1 MSYLYQDQDQDQPK
15 NVNTPAEPAPD
26 FSSVYTDNFPQLLK
40 QLGISLAVSTYQ
52 AGKLIFIREQQG
64 ELNTHFKIFKK
75 PMGIA
80 LQHGRLCIGTKN
92 SVREYHNVPA
102 VSDKLPSEEKHDAV
116 YVPRRDH
123 VTGDVDIH
131 EMSFDVD
138 GELWFVNTRFSCL
151 STLDLFHSFTPR
163 WRPPFISGLAPEDR
177 CHLNGLAMRDGNPRY
192 VTMLGQTNH
201 KGGWRD
207 NKKDGGLIMDITD
220 NRIMADGLSMPH
232 SPRWHGEQ
240 LWFLESGKGSLCK
253 VNAQSGLVETV
264 ASMPGFTRGMEI
276 YNGLAF
282 IGLSQVRES
291 ALFSGLPLT
300 EKPDERY
307 CGVWVVEIATGNTVA
322 FLRFEGAVQEIFS
335 VQVMANTRFPDLL
348 EDEDDLLGTTYVL
361 PEASLQNFDSASIS
375 ENEALAKRAG
385 SNNGTSVSAPVE
397 SLPTGY

>member
-1 MSYLYQDQDQDQPK
+1 MSHLYQDEPQSVDK
-15 NVNTPAEPAPD
+15 THVPAPD
-26 FSSVYTDNFPQLLK
+26 FSSVYTENFPQLLK

-52 AGKLIFIREQQG
+52 AGKLIFIREQEG
-64 ELNTHFKIFKK
+64 ELNTHFKIFQK

-80 LQHGRLCIGTKN
+80 LQHGRLSIGTQN
-92 SVREYHNVPA
+92 AVREYHNVPA
-102 VSDKLPSEEKHDAV
+102 VSDKLLSDKKHDAV
-116 YVPRRDH
+116 YVPRRQH
-123 VTGDVDIH
+123 VTGNVDIH
-131 EMSFDVD
+131 EMSFDAG

-163 WRPPFISGLAPEDR
+163 WHPPFIKGFAPEDR
-177 CHLNGLAMRDGNPRY
+177 CHLNGLGMRDGAPRY

-220 NRIMADGLSMPH
+220 NRIIVDGLSMPH
-232 SPRWHGEQ
+232 SPRWHDGQ
-240 LWFLESGKGSLCK
+240 LWVLESGQGSLCK
-253 VNAQSGLVETV
+253 VNEQTGAVTTI
-264 ASMPGFTRGMEI
+264 ASMPGFTRGI
-276 YNGLAF
+276 DFHQGLAF

-307 CGVWVVEIATGNTVA
+307 CGIWVIELATGNTVA

-348 EDEDDLLGTTYVL
+348 EDDDPLVSQTYVL
-361 PEASLQNFDSASIS
+361 PDENLKDVDSA
-375 ENEALAKRAG
+375 ALRQAPLSQGRATTTH
-385 SNNGTSVSAPVE
+385 SSSADM
-397 SLPTGY
+397 LPTGY

>member
-1 MSYLYQDQDQDQPK
+1 
-15 NVNTPAEPAPD
+15 
-26 FSSVYTDNFPQLLK
+26 VYTDNFPPLLK

-80 LQHGRLCIGTKN
+80 LQHGRLCIGTQN

-102 VSDKLPSEEKHDAV
+102 VSDKLPSEKRHDAV
-116 YVPRRDH
+116 YVPRRHH

-131 EMSFDVD
+131 EMSFDAN

-163 WRPPFISGLAPEDR
+163 WNPPFISSFAAEDR
-177 CHLNGLAMRDGNPRY
+177 CHLNGLAMRDGSPRY

-240 LWFLESGKGSLCK
+240 LWFLESGEGSLCK
-253 VNAQSGLVETV
+253 VNALSGLVETV

-322 FLRFEGAVQEIFS
+322 FLRFEGVVQEIFS

-348 EDEDDLLGTTYVL
+348 EDEDDLLGSTYVL
-361 PEASLQNFDSASIS
+361 PEASLQNFDSASIR

-385 SNNGTSVSAPVE
+385 SNNGAVSAPVE
-397 SLPTGY
+397 SLPEGY